1 MCNFNK
7 GYLFLVLGLL
17 VPAIIL
23 VIACGPSAPAST
35 EPAGGSAAVSE
46 SVSNGTAQ
54 ESVVAVN
61 FSGKQLTPETIQV
74 KQDEN
79 VTLNLETDRPGSFHI
94 HGYDLEKEAAVGEVT
109 EFQFVANATGRFRI
123 TFHGAAS
130 PEPAMT
136 GTEGMKG
143 ETPMAGMDR
152 TSGEHDM
159 SSVSGGSAASGS
171 MDHGPVESAAP
182 VSVDISAT
190 VVDRGV
196 HVKIDTEGWRW
207 APGEVNSANSDGA
220 GHANIYADGVKLS
233 RVYGPYHYLPSLEP
247 GAHELRASLN
257 DNGHNELT
265 WQGRPLEAITTVI
278 MPEAAAMSAH
288 DSGALGDT
296 VDSEA
301 FMGVNIVAQEDA
313 LGGYNLQVEP
323 MGFRFAQ
330 AVGESPEPG
339 EGYAVFSING
349 EVFNRLYVP
358 RLQVPAQGEGMHTF
372 TVALIN
378 NEGKPYSYNGQPV
391 EASIQVHEVGKTEDS
406 ASAEADHHGSSST
419 TQTSKDHDSDT
430 GSQGGG
436 HHGDGSS
443 GEAAAPVELEVGYLE
458 VWP

>member
-7 GYLFLVLGLL
+7 GHLFLVLGLL
-17 VPAIIL
+17 VPAIL
-23 VIACGPSAPAST
+23 LFIACGPSAPAGT

-46 SVSNGTAQ
+46 FVSNGTPQ

-61 FSGKQLTPETIQV
+61 FSGKQLTPETIRVTQG
-74 KQDEN
+74 DN
-79 VTLNLETDRPGSFHI
+79 VTLNLETDRPGSFHV
-94 HGYDLEKEAAVGEVT
+94 HGYDLEKEAVVGEVT
-109 EFQFVANATGRFRI
+109 EFQFVADATGRFRI

-130 PEPAMT
+130 NEPAMM
-136 GTEGMKG
+136 GMDGMKS

-152 TSGEHDM
+152 SSGEHDM
-159 SSVSGGSAASGS
+159 SSMSGGGAASGS

-190 VVDRGV
+190 VAEGGV
-196 HVKIDTEGWRW
+196 HVKIDTEGWSW
-207 APGEVNSANSDGA
+207 APGEVNSANRDGT
-220 GHANIYADGVKLS
+220 GHAHIYADGVKLS
-233 RVYGPYHYLPSLEP
+233 RVYGPNHYLPSLEP
-247 GAHELRASLN
+247 GAHELRVSLN

-288 DSGALGDT
+288 NSGALGDP

-301 FMGVNIVAQEDA
+301 FMGLNIVAHEDA

-323 MGFRFAQ
+323 MGFRFTQ
-330 AVGESPEPG
+330 AVGGSPEPG

-358 RLQVPAQGEGMHTF
+358 WLQVPAQGEGMHTF

-391 EASIQVHEVGKTEDS
+391 ETSIKVHEVGKTEDS
-406 ASAEADHHGSSST
+406 ESAAADHHDSSST
-419 TQTSKDHDSDT
+419 TQTASDYGSGT

-436 HHGDGSS
+436 HHGDGAS
-443 GEAAAPVELEVGYLE
+443 GEAAVTVELEVGYLE

>member
-1 MCNFNK
+1 MFDFNK
-7 GYLFLVLGLL
+7 GHLFLVLGLL
-17 VPAIIL
+17 VPAIL
-23 VIACGPSAPAST
+23 LFIACGPSAPTGT

-46 SVSNGTAQ
+46 SISNGTAQ

-61 FSGKQLTPETIQV
+61 FSGNHLTPETIRV
-74 KQDEN
+74 KQGDD

-94 HGYDLEKEAAVGEVT
+94 HGYDLEKEAVVGEVT
-109 EFQFVANATGRFRI
+109 EFQFMANATGRFRI

-130 PEPAMT
+130 PEPAMA
-136 GTEGMKG
+136 EMDGMKS
-143 ETPMAGMDR
+143 ETSTAGMDR
-152 TSGEHDM
+152 SSGEHEM
-159 SSVSGGSAASGS
+159 SNMSGGGAASGS
-171 MDHGPVESAAP
+171 MDHGPMESAAP

-190 VVDRGV
+190 VAEGGV
-196 HVKIDTEGWRW
+196 HVKIDTEGWNW
-207 APGEVNSANSDGA
+207 APGEVNSANRDGT
-220 GHANIYADGVKLS
+220 GHAHIYADGVKLS

-247 GAHELRASLN
+247 GTHELRVSLN

-265 WQGRPLEAITTVI
+265 WQGRPLEATTTIIV
-278 MPEAAAMSAH
+278 PEAAAMSSH
-288 DSGALGDT
+288 DTSALRDT

-301 FMGVNIVAQEDA
+301 VMGVNIIAHEDA

-339 EGYAVFSING
+339 EGYAEFSING

-358 RLQVPAQGEGMHTF
+358 WLQVPAQGEGMHTF

-406 ASAEADHHGSSST
+406 ASAAADHHDSSST
-419 TQTSKDHDSDT
+419 TQTATDHDSDA

-436 HHGDGSS
+436 HHGDDAS
-443 GEAAAPVELEVGYLE
+443 GETAETVELEVGYLE

>member
-159 SSVSGGSAASGS
+159 SSVSGGSVASGS

-190 VVDRGV
+190 VVDRGNCSNLV
-196 HVKIDTEGWRW
+196 GRMGRRPFSSHQSERQQRGF
-207 APGEVNSANSDGA
+207 APDFRTSNPRIPLSLNSYGSRCPCENRHGSLALGA
-220 GHANIYADGVKLS
+220 GRG
-233 RVYGPYHYLPSLEP
+233 
-247 GAHELRASLN
+247 ELR
-257 DNGHNELT
+257 
-265 WQGRPLEAITTVI
+265 
-278 MPEAAAMSAH
+278 
-288 DSGALGDT
+288 
-296 VDSEA
+296 
-301 FMGVNIVAQEDA
+301 
-313 LGGYNLQVEP
+313 
-323 MGFRFAQ
+323 
-330 AVGESPEPG
+330 
-339 EGYAVFSING
+339 
-349 EVFNRLYVP
+349 
-358 RLQVPAQGEGMHTF
+358 
-372 TVALIN
+372 
-378 NEGKPYSYNGQPV
+378 
-391 EASIQVHEVGKTEDS
+391 
-406 ASAEADHHGSSST
+406 
-419 TQTSKDHDSDT
+419 
-430 GSQGGG
+430 
-436 HHGDGSS
+436 
-443 GEAAAPVELEVGYLE
+443 
-458 VWP
+458 

>member
-1 MCNFNK
+1 MFNFNK
-7 GYLFLVLGLL
+7 GHLFLVLGLL
-17 VPAIIL
+17 VPAILLL
-23 VIACGPSAPAST
+23 VACGPSAPAGT

-136 GTEGMKG
+136 GMDGMKG

-152 TSGEHDM
+152 SSGEHDM
-159 SSVSGGSAASGS
+159 SSMSGGGAASGS

-190 VVDRGV
+190 VAEGGV
-196 HVKIDTEGWRW
+196 RVKIDTEGWRW
-207 APGEVNSANSDGA
+207 APGEVNSANSDGT
-220 GHANIYADGVKLS
+220 GHAHIYADGVKLS
-233 RVYGPYHYLPSLEP
+233 RVYGPYHYLPSLES
-247 GAHELRASLN
+247 GAHELRVSLN

-278 MPEAAAMSAH
+278 M
-288 DSGALGDT
+288 
-296 VDSEA
+296 
-301 FMGVNIVAQEDA
+301 
-313 LGGYNLQVEP
+313 
-323 MGFRFAQ
+323 FR
-330 AVGESPEPG
+330 
-339 EGYAVFSING
+339 
-349 EVFNRLYVP
+349 
-358 RLQVPAQGEGMHTF
+358 
-372 TVALIN
+372 
-378 NEGKPYSYNGQPV
+378 KQP
-391 EASIQVHEVGKTEDS
+391 
-406 ASAEADHHGSSST
+406 
-419 TQTSKDHDSDT
+419 
-430 GSQGGG
+430 
-436 HHGDGSS
+436 
-443 GEAAAPVELEVGYLE
+443 P
-458 VWP
+458 